1 MQGLCA
7 PPRKPQHGRH
17 LLARHDIWRAYA
29 RLDDKQVKGNPTRA
43 LSDIVMLVR
52 YAVGDA
58 ATLEPLTSTVADRFN
73 LWLGREE
80 RAGRIYSDAQKTWL
94 TAIRDYIAVNVDI
107 TPQDLMDA
115 PDFAAQGGL
124 AKAHAL
130 FGARLKP
137 LLDELPQV
145 LMA

>member
-1 MQGLCA
+1 MVDTSVF
-7 PPRKPQHGRH
+7 GRYGAMP
-17 LLARHDIWRAYA
+17 LL
-29 RLDDKQVKGNPTRA
+29 RLP
-43 LSDIVMLVR
+43 
-52 YAVGDA
+52 A
-58 ATLEPLTSTVADRFN
+58 ATAARPKSSATDWPRTLSRLWGYLETDQA
-73 LWLGREE
+73 WL
-80 RAGRIYSDAQKTWL
+80 A
-94 TAIRDYIAVNVDI
+94 AIRDYIAVNVDI

-145 LMA
+145 LVA